1 MTHLFKPR
9 LTAALL
15 FIIIVALSL
24 AGCDDTEQELKPTES
39 FFVND
44 FADVI
49 TPADEDIIYSKGVK
63 LQEQTGAQVV
73 CLTVKSLG
81 GKDIREFSL
90 EIAREWGIG
99 QKDKDNG
106 VLLTLALSERQVGI
120 EVGYGLEGDLTDIET
135 GIILDT
141 YALPHFKN
149 DDFSTGLKNAYSAL
163 VNEVYIEYG
172 IEPEEGYTPA
182 GETGGRDADE
192 QDTEEFLGFIPVIV
206 MLIILVLIFSTRRRG
221 GPPFIFFGG
230 RGGFGGGSFRG
241 GGGFGGGNFRGGGGS
256 GGGGFSGGGGSFGG
270 GGSSRGF

>member
-81 GKDIREFSL
+81 ADIREFSL

-99 QKDKDNG
+99 QKTRTTGFAN
-106 VLLTLALSERQVGI
+106 LALSERQVGI
-120 EVGYGLEGDLTDIET
+120 EVGYGLEGGLTDIET

-141 YALPHFKN
+141 YAAALQN

-172 IEPEEGYTPA
+172 IDPEEGYTPA

-192 QDTEEFLGFIPVIV
+192 QDTEELPGFIPVIV

-230 RGGFGGGSFRG
+230 RGGFGGG
-241 GGGFGGGNFRGGGGS
+241 NFRGGGGS

>member
-120 EVGYGLEGDLTDIET
+120 EVGYGLEGGLTDIET

-241 GGGFGGGNFRGGGGS
+241 GGGFGGG
-256 GGGGFSGGGGSFGG
+256 GFSGGGGSFGG